1 MLEKKELAQ
10 LKAFAAEIRMG
21 ILEQLRAKGVG
32 HAGGSMSIADVLA
45 VLYGKEMS
53 YKVDD
58 PNWADR
64 DRVVCSK
71 GHAGPA
77 LYATLALKGFF
88 PYEQLLTL
96 NQPKTMLPSH
106 CDHSKTPGIDMTTG
120 SLGQGVSLAV
130 GSALACKLQGRS
142 NRVFLIVGDG
152 ECNEGQVWEACQVAN
167 HQKLDHLIV
176 LVDWNKLQLDG
187 TLEEIC
193 DPVDL
198 QEKFISFGFA
208 CETVPGHDVKAIWE
222 AIERAKAVP
231 GKPHCI
237 MLDTIKGLG
246 IPLAERA
253 DFNHYMTFGPEE
265 GERSVEE
272 IERRLANGT
281 YPGGDIKC

>member
-1 MLEKKELAQ
+1 MLEKKEIAQ

-142 NRVFLIVGDG
+142 NRVFVFVGDG
-152 ECNEGQVWEACQVAN
+152 ECNEGQVWEAAMFAAA
-167 HQKLDHLIV
+167 HGLDNMTWL
-176 LVDWNKLQLDG
+176 LDNNKKQLDG
-187 TLEEIC
+187 TVEEIL
-193 DPVDL
+193 DTGDL
-198 QEKFISFGFA
+198 AEKFAAFGFNS
-208 CETVPGHDVKAIWE
+208 VRIDGHDIE
-222 AIERAKAVP
+222 AIYDTIHNYDRAC
-231 GKPHCI
+231 GKPQMI
-237 MLDTIKGLG
+237 VLDTIKGKG
-246 IPLAERA
+246 VADIEAMPSNHSITVPYDDATRWMAELAEEVKALR
-253 DFNHYMTFGPEE
+253 EE
-265 GERSVEE
+265 
-272 IERRLANGT
+272 A
-281 YPGGDIKC
+281 